1 MVKTSVRG
9 ATMFQYVG
17 VNFPFSEYC
26 RLSLRFV
33 VNNLTH
39 VDSIVDDRMKDD
51 IWDWIKSL
59 NGRSSSSSS
68 SSISSSSSSSS
79 SISGNDSNKHHDVIN
94 SNNGSLYSSEVF
106 RWVLDSYYQ
115 VWNGSVLG
123 CEVGRGWYRAMI
135 QITTRDEKEGPWME
149 RALQFDGSLVGIP
162 EMK

>member
-1 MVKTSVRG
+1 
-9 ATMFQYVG
+9 MFQYVG

-39 VDSIVDDRMKDD
+39 VDSIVDGRMKDD
-51 IWDWIKSL
+51 IRDRIKSL

-79 SISGNDSNKHHDVIN
+79 SISGNGSNKHHDVIN

-106 RWVLDSYYQ
+106 R
-115 VWNGSVLG
+115 
-123 CEVGRGWYRAMI
+123 
-135 QITTRDEKEGPWME
+135 
-149 RALQFDGSLVGIP
+149 
-162 EMK
+162 